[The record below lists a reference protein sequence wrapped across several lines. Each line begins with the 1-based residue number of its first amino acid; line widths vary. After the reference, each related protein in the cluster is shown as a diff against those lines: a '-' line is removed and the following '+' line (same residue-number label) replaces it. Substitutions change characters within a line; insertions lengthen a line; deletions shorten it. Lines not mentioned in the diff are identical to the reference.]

1 MLVKYTLRFGADEF
15 ELNVDVKDEK
25 EFFEKLSFYSS
36 LPKAAPGG
44 STDLKLRFRTTKE
57 NYKYYSLICE
67 SEGLEYTFGL
77 ENKAN
82 GQLFAK
88 GWQAIY
94 RNEEGNAEQ
103 SQAPVQVQAP
113 VQQRQVAP
121 VARPIVQPQA
131 QAAPVMPVPQ
141 TIVQPVQ
148 QAAPAPQPQVQQ
160 QQQAAPAPVSAQA
173 SSVLSR
179 FKVNK

>member
-67 SEGLEYTFGL
+67 TEGLEYTFGQ
-77 ENKAN
+77 ENKAG

-88 GWQAIY
+88 GWQAVY
-94 RNEEGNAEQ
+94 SAEAGDEQ
-103 SQAPVQVQAP
+103 QAQAPVAAPVQPRTVVTAPKVAPKAQAPVAAP
-113 VQQRQVAP
+113 VQQAV
-121 VARPIVQPQA
+121 
-131 QAAPVMPVPQ
+131 PVPQ
-141 TIVQPVQ
+141 TIQPPAQVAQ
-148 QAAPAPQPQVQQ
+148 QAAPAA
-160 QQQAAPAPVSAQA
+160 AAPVASAQA

-179 FKVNK
+179 FKVNKT